1 MKKLYLLLL
10 LPLLLYSEDFIFGDN
25 TIGVEISPV
34 RLVLQESDMHTFS
47 GGFSYFLANQNAEL
61 HFPIYFEQTKYKNI
75 LKDKQY
81 FVRNEEPKY
90 ISYNE
95 QIITFDTEYRKFI
108 HKGFYLGGLL
118 RVAKLW
124 GGKENKSTMKLGLG
138 ASIGYR
144 FVFDNSIYFGVG
156 ASFTKYF
163 TGENHIFGSS
173 GIDMTGLSN
182 DTKAI
187 FELEFLKVGYA
198 F

>member
-1 MKKLYLLLL
+1 MKKLLLVLL
-10 LPLLLYSEDFIFGDN
+10 LPILLYSEDFIFSDN
-25 TIGVEISPV
+25 TIGIEISPV

-47 GGFSYFLANQNAEL
+47 GGFSYFLKKQNAEL
-61 HFPIYFEQTKYKNI
+61 HFPIYVEQS
-75 LKDKQY
+75 
-81 FVRNEEPKY
+81 KY

-95 QIITFDTEYRKFI
+95 QIVTFDTEYRKFI
-108 HKGFYLGGLL
+108 NKGFYLGGLF
-118 RVAKLW
+118 RVARLW
-124 GGKENKSTMKLGLG
+124 GGEENKTTIKLGLG

-163 TGENHIFGSS
+163 TGENNIFGSA